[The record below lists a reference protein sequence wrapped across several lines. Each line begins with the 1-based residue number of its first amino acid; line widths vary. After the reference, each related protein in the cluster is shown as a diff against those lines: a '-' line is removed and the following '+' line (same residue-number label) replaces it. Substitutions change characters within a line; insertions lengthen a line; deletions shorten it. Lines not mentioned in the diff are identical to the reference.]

1 MNKLLELHTKPFDIT
16 GRVMKGWALVE
27 RPGFESD
34 DYLTAWVDGANSPR
48 RFQPSDNPQVREHP
62 VSLPVL
68 TGKVCQWL
76 SCKMKI
82 DLKLQEMVHRKI
94 FSITESRLA
103 EYSAVLLVGARRVGK
118 TTLARSFEGIYF
130 YLENPGD

>member
-1 MNKLLELHTKPFDIT
+1 M
-16 GRVMKGWALVE
+16 M
-27 RPGFESD
+27 
-34 DYLTAWVDGANSPR
+34 
-48 RFQPSDNPQVREHP
+48 
-62 VSLPVL
+62 
-68 TGKVCQWL
+68 L